1 MTDIPKS
8 RTRQLVMQPL
18 NCISFLLG
26 LAILS
31 ATLGPFVTIAHRE
44 LLTVTGRKRGA
55 EIKLELSVDKTSTD
69 EEVRSN
75 VLTGRKMA
83 FGDAVT
89 EQKDAKNSGS
99 KTSSGAKNSVGK
111 CGHGGGKDLREIKNY
126 STNLCAPSNLKDSSS
141 SRMQTGPSTKRV
153 KLEGSTSVI
162 ALNIPNPQHI
172 RTLPSKHSSRNSN
185 AGPKQELR
193 DSIVRSS
200 LYRINE
206 DSKEKMLEASDEV
219 LKFLNKDYHAS
230 PHKRRPVHN

>member
-1 MTDIPKS
+1 
-8 RTRQLVMQPL
+8 MQPL

-44 LLTVTGRKRGA
+44 LLMVTSSKSGA
-55 EIKLELSVDKTSTD
+55 EIKLELSVDKTSTH

-75 VLTGRKMA
+75 VLTGRKLA
-83 FGDAVT
+83 FGDTAMK
-89 EQKDAKNSGS
+89 QKDAQNSGS
-99 KTSSGAKNSVGK
+99 KTSSG
-111 CGHGGGKDLREIKNY
+111 EIKNY
-126 STNLCAPSNLKDSSS
+126 STNSSAPSNLKDSSS
-141 SRMQTGPSTKRV
+141 SRIQAGSSTKRV

-162 ALNIPNPQHI
+162 ALNIPNTQHI
-172 RTLPSKHSSRNSN
+172 RTLHSKHSSRNSN
-185 AGPKQELR
+185 AGSKQELK
-193 DSIVRSS
+193 DSIVRST

-230 PHKRRPVHN
+230 PHKRRPVYN

>member
-8 RTRQLVMQPL
+8 RARQLVMQPL

-31 ATLGPFVTIAHRE
+31 ATLGPVVTIAHRE
-44 LLTVTGRKRGA
+44 LLTVTGSKKGA
-55 EIKLELSVDKTSTD
+55 EIKLELSVDKTNTD
-69 EEVRSN
+69 EDVRSN
-75 VLTGRKMA
+75 VLTGRKLA
-83 FGDAVT
+83 FGDA

-99 KTSSGAKNSVGK
+99 KTSSG
-111 CGHGGGKDLREIKNY
+111 EIKNY
-126 STNLCAPSNLKDSSS
+126 STNSRAPSNLKDSSS
-141 SRMQTGPSTKRV
+141 SKMQAGPTMKRV
-153 KLEGSTSVI
+153 KIEGSTSMI

-172 RTLPSKHSSRNSN
+172 KTLPSKHSSRNSN
-185 AGPKQELR
+185 AGSKQQLK
-193 DSIVRSS
+193 DPIIHST

>member
-1 MTDIPKS
+1 MAHIPKS
-8 RTRQLVMQPL
+8 RARQLVMQPL

-44 LLTVTGRKRGA
+44 LLMVTGSKSGA
-55 EIKLELSVDKTSTD
+55 EIKLELSVDKTSTH

-75 VLTGRKMA
+75 
-83 FGDAVT
+83 
-89 EQKDAKNSGS
+89 QKDAQNSGS
-99 KTSSGAKNSVGK
+99 KTSSG
-111 CGHGGGKDLREIKNY
+111 EIKNY
-126 STNLCAPSNLKDSSS
+126 STNSSAPSNLKDSSS
-141 SRMQTGPSTKRV
+141 SRIQAGSSTKRV

-162 ALNIPNPQHI
+162 ALNIPNTQHI
-172 RTLPSKHSSRNSN
+172 RTLHSKHSSRNSK
-185 AGPKQELR
+185 AGSKQELK
-193 DSIVRSS
+193 DSIVRST

-230 PHKRRPVHN
+230 PHKRRPVYN